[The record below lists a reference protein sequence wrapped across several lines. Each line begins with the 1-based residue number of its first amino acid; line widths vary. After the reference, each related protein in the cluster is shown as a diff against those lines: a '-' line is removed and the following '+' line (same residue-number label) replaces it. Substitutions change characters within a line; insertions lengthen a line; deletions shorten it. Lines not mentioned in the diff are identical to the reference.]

1 MTYVSSI
8 INNYGDIDNA
18 KKDAETLIEIY
29 KRQGQFIFLETI
41 SDQIGL
47 ESIGNTS
54 EDSLFFMRMMIS
66 KLKEMIL
73 ERI

>member
-8 INNYGDIDNA
+8 INNYGDIDNV

-54 EDSLFFMRMMIS
+54 EDSLFFMRMTIS